1 MTEEPSGYGW
11 PEESADDDLD
21 FPRPGAYMLMV
32 LYGLPFLILLLFPA
46 LAWLVLLPFAV
57 AMRWNTHPPHR
68 RRLVWINV
76 TTGLISL
83 APWIVMIVRPS

>member
-21 FPRPGAYMLMV
+21 FPRPGAYMLAV